1 MLLPICQVRSYFLP
15 RDAMLMRYM
24 LSSCVRP
31 SFRLSHADIVL
42 IQLNTRSRKQRHAIA
57 QGLLVFDAKNIDE
70 IQTGSQ
76 RRWREM
82 EVG

>member
-15 RDAMLMRYM
+15 RDAMLAM

-31 SFRLSHADIVL
+31 SFRLPHADIVL

-70 IQTGSQ
+70 IQTRSQ